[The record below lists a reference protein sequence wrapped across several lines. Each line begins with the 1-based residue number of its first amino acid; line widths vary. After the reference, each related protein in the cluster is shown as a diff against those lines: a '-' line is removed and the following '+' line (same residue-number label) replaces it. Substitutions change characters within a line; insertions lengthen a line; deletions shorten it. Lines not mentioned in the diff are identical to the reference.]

1 MSTTPP
7 TTDPAEPSFETSL
20 AELQQIVTQLEAGA
34 LGLEQSLGEFERGV
48 KLLRT
53 CYRFLEDA
61 EQKIELLVGFNE
73 QGEPVTEPFDAAATY
88 DAKEQSV
95 GRRRSSRK
103 TAPKSA
109 PPKPDSDEDGS
120 ALF

>member
-1 MSTTPP
+1 MSASLPIEEP
-7 TTDPAEPSFETSL
+7 DRPSFETSL
-20 AELQQIVTQLEAGA
+20 AELQQIVAQLEAGT
-34 LGLEQSLGEFERGV
+34 LGLEQSLCEFERGV

-88 DAKEQSV
+88 DAKEQAV
-95 GRRRSSRK
+95 GRRRASRK
-103 TAPKSA
+103 AAPK
-109 PPKPDSDEDGS
+109 PPPEKPDPDADAAG
-120 ALF
+120 LF

>member
-1 MSTTPP
+1 MSASMPN
-7 TTDPAEPSFETSL
+7 DEPAGPSFETSL
-20 AELQQIVTQLEAGA
+20 AELQQIVAQLETGA
-34 LGLEQSLGEFERGV
+34 LGLEQSLCEFERGV

-73 QGEPVTEPFDAAATY
+73 QGEPETEPFDAAATY
-88 DAKEQSV
+88 DAKEQAV

-103 TAPKSA
+103 PSVKPAPE
-109 PPKPDSDEDGS
+109 KPDADADTS

>member
-1 MSTTPP
+1 MN
-7 TTDPAEPSFETSL
+7 DPADPCFETSL
-20 AELQQIVTQLEAGA
+20 ADLQQIVTQLETGT
-34 LGLEQSLGEFERGV
+34 LGLEQSLSEFERGV

-88 DAKEQSV
+88 DAKEQAV
-95 GRRRSSRK
+95 GRRRTTRK
-103 TAPKSA
+103 TASKPV
-109 PPKPDSDEDGS
+109 PPKPDTDEDAA

>member
-1 MSTTPP
+1 MSTSTPIEEP
-7 TTDPAEPSFETSL
+7 NNPSFETSL
-20 AELQQIVTQLEAGA
+20 AELQQIVAQLEAGS
-34 LGLEQSLGEFERGV
+34 LGLEQSLCEFERGV

-61 EQKIELLVGFNE
+61 GQKIELLVGFND
-73 QGEPVTEPFDAAATY
+73 QGVPVTEPFDAAATY
-88 DAKEQSV
+88 DAKEQAV

-103 TAPKSA
+103 SSSKPAPE
-109 PPKPDSDEDGS
+109 KPDADADAA